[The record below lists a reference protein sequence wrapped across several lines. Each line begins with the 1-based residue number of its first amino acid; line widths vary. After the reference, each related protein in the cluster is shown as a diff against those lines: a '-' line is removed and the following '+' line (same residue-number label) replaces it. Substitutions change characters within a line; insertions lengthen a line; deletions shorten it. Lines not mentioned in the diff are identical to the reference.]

1 MSTNALLFELGCEE
15 LPATQIKP
23 LVAALEENVCSKL
36 TQLGLGFS
44 GCETFATPRRL
55 AILIHDLADQ
65 APSVEREILGPP
77 VASAKDA
84 QGNWTGAAEGFARKQ
99 GLSVDDLTVI
109 ETDKGPRIGLQSLEA
124 GAKTEDVIA
133 GVIAEAVHSLPVSKR
148 MRWGRHSYAFL
159 RPVQWLVLLYGDRV
173 LPLDLFGLHSDRMS
187 RGHRFHHPDTLS
199 LTSAQNYEAQLLD
212 AKVIAHFGHRRAKI
226 KEGVAALAK
235 AQQGNAV
242 IDSDLLDEVTGL
254 VEWPAVL
261 QGSFDPAFL
270 EVPAQALISS
280 MKEHQKYFHV
290 VDDKGQLLPR
300 FITVANIESSN
311 PAQVIAGNERVIR
324 PRLSDAAFFFNT
336 DKKKPL
342 SSRFDRLETIV
353 FQQKLGSVADK
364 SRRVMAVAQQL
375 ADLLGADH
383 AIVNRGA
390 NLAKCDLVTEL
401 VLEFPELQGIAGA
414 HYARHDGEPQGV
426 CDIIEQHY
434 WPKFAGDKLPASPEA
449 ACVALADRLDT
460 LTGIFGIGQTPTG
473 SKDPFG
479 LRRAAL
485 AVIRLLLAFGV
496 PTPLAELIEMAT
508 RAHSD
513 GSLGTDTLDTDTID
527 TNTTE
532 KVNAYIL
539 ERLRAFY
546 EEQGISVTVL
556 RSVLGGES
564 TDLVSIDGKVQAL
577 HAIAATDTGTA
588 LGAANKRIAN
598 ILAKVDL
605 PSTTTVSTE
614 HLVDAPEIALH
625 QSLGDV
631 QKQVEASLQV
641 ADYAAAMAALASL
654 RSPIDNFFDQVM
666 VNVDDDTLRLN
677 RLALLGEVRSLF
689 LRLADLAELAVN

>member
-36 TQLGLGFS
+36 TQLGLAFS
-44 GCETFATPRRL
+44 SCETFATPRRL

-65 APSVEREILGPP
+65 APSIEREVLGPP
-77 VASAKDA
+77 VAGAKDA

-109 ETDKGPRIGLQSLEA
+109 ETDKGPRIGLQILEA

-133 GVIAEAVHSLPVSKR
+133 GVIAEGVHALPVSKR

-159 RPVQWLVLLYGDRV
+159 RPVQWLVLLYGERV

-187 RGHRFHHPDTLS
+187 RGHRFHHPGTLP
-199 LTSAQNYEAQLLD
+199 LASAQDYEAQLLD
-212 AKVIAHFGHRRAKI
+212 AKVIAHLDRRKAKI
-226 KEGVAALAK
+226 REDVSALAR

-242 IDSDLLDEVTGL
+242 IDSDLLEEVTGL
-254 VEWPAVL
+254 VEWPAAL

-270 EVPAQALISS
+270 DVPAQALISS
-280 MKEHQKYFHV
+280 MKEHQKYFHI
-290 VDDKGQLLPR
+290 VDDAGQLLPR

-311 PAQVIAGNERVIR
+311 PAQVISGNERVIR

-383 AIVNRGA
+383 ATVNSGA
-390 NLAKCDLVTEL
+390 KLAKCDLVTEL

-426 CDIIEQHY
+426 CDVIEQHY

-485 AVIRLLLAFGV
+485 AVIRLLLAFRV
-496 PTPLAELIEMAT
+496 QTPLTELIEMAT

-513 GSLGTDTLDTDTID
+513 DVFSAGATQ
-527 TNTTE
+527 

-539 ERLRAFY
+539 DRLRAFY

-564 TDLVSIDGKVQAL
+564 ADLVSIDGKVQAL

-625 QSLGDV
+625 QSLGQV
-631 QKQVEASLQV
+631 QKQVDASLQV
-641 ADYAAAMAALASL
+641 ADYGAAMAALASL